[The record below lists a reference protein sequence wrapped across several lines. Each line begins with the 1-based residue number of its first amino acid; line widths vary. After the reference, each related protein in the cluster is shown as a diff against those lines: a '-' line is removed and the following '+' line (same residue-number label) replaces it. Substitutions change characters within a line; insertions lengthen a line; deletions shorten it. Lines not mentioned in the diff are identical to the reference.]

1 MSAQSCAMKR
11 LDKALRQI
19 ARWRDGLGGMRRCST
34 FDDRWCEAQ
43 PIMRPLLS
51 IPNTPWGPLSSSGP
65 QSAYTVLPGAYISGA
80 DGLMPRC
87 GINEVVVGPKRI
99 VSELV

>member
-1 MSAQSCAMKR
+1 MGIGPK
-11 LDKALRQI
+11 
-19 ARWRDGLGGMRRCST
+19 
-34 FDDRWCEAQ
+34 AQ